1 MLGSLGLNLSTFW
14 AQDPNP
20 APTIGA
26 VCGETRALRRS
37 TFSYGGF
44 ERTKRSL
51 LVLNVKT
58 NFSILNEGGIG
69 RSVCIPRI
77 LVGANLKAGV
87 TFLMRRILEA
97 CSWRLTVYTDG
108 YAVNDGERPPRIP
121 TLLPTM
127 IGMAVT
133 SPDQGLP
140 LASLSCMMKII
151 IISAKHKNSSRKG
164 LGNNAMNRAL
174 NQISK
179 SSFARKIE
187 KGKLPRQFT

>member
-20 APTIGA
+20 ALTIGA
-26 VCGETRALRRS
+26 VYGETRALRRS
-37 TFSYGGF
+37 KFSYGGF

-69 RSVCIPRI
+69 RSACIPPI
-77 LVGANLKAGV
+77 LVGVNLEAGV
-87 TFLMRRILEA
+87 TFLKRRILEA

-187 KGKLPRQFT
+187 KGKLPLQFT